1 MKCGRPRPLWAPT
14 AEGVFRVPRRLQE
27 RGTRVARARRIG
39 RAPRGCRE
47 VPGLR
52 RRDGGRLWGFGAP
65 FRVTSSAA
73 VGRGARDSRRRPARW
88 PSRCAVSGNFI
99 GRCGTR
105 CTGLAPAACAAGLT
119 VDGFGAGGRG
129 TCADGR
135 CRGVTVRR
143 WGAHRRAFRFPRS
156 ARAATAVPRS
166 RRHRPVH
173 GRGHGA
179 PHRPRGC
186 STAQPGC

>member
-1 MKCGRPRPLWAPT
+1 MSEFRPT
-14 AEGVFRVPRRLQE
+14 AAAVGRWPRGVFLAPRRLQE
-27 RGTRVARARRIG
+27 RGGRVARARRIG
-39 RAPRGCRE
+39 RAPRGRGE

-52 RRDGGRLWGFGAP
+52 RRDGGRLRDAGAP
-65 FRVTSSAA
+65 FRATSSAA
-73 VGRGARDSRRRPARW
+73 VGRGARNSRRLPARCRDGGRLRGGSA
-88 PSRCAVSGNFI
+88 PLRETSSAVG
-99 GRCGTR
+99 CE
-105 CTGLAPAACAAGLT
+105 
-119 VDGFGAGGRG
+119 VRG

-135 CRGVTVRR
+135 CRGLTVRR

-156 ARAATAVPRS
+156 ARAATAAPRL